1 MLKKLQTL
9 FGQINL
15 ITPRIDKLIL
25 KQLDLK
31 YGIKQKVLLMQSYL
45 EQVLVVLSGE
55 LVDI

>member
-1 MLKKLQTL
+1 MLKKLQML

-45 EQVLVVLSGE
+45 EQVLVVLLGE